1 MTNKT
6 KDSEE
11 NKQLSLFDIE
21 DNSQSQES
29 DYDWLEDDDV
39 DFGFETSDRTIETAQ
54 ELLTYK
60 LLREA
65 IEVQNPD
72 DEVMADFAKYVLP
85 NLLQIAIGVT
95 AKGGKYFDKLDREKE
110 AEGKAKV

>member
-1 MTNKT
+1 MIKKT
-6 KDSEE
+6 KDLETD
-11 NKQLSLFDIE
+11 KQLSLFE
-21 DNSQSQES
+21 TDNESEAES
-29 DYDWLEDDDV
+29 DNDWLDDEDV

-65 IEVQNPD
+65 IQTQNPD

-85 NLLQIAIGVT
+85 NLLQIAIGGA
-95 AKGGKYFDKLDREKE
+95 AKGGK
-110 AEGKAKV
+110 